1 MAFSYFE
8 ALMRIGDKRKF
19 AEEET
24 RLKSLDNILNQVG
37 FQEYLYEQFA
47 EETYE
52 LLRETA
58 ASIGLSDG
66 GALLLAAFNDD
77 NRSKSIITYFKAW
90 QSAPARCPLSPLR
103 TR

>member
-1 MAFSYFE
+1 
-8 ALMRIGDKRKF
+8 LRIGDKHKF

-47 EETYE
+47 EDTYE
-52 LLRETA
+52 LLRDTA
-58 ASIGLSDG
+58 ATIGLANG

-77 NRSKSIITYFKAW
+77 TRSKSIITYFKA
-90 QSAPARCPLSPLR
+90 CPSLSTALR